1 MKSFVIF
8 KKTCCSLSR
17 HDLDHLSYGVT
28 ISKNVYNT
36 DNCEGNRDLQNYKLY
51 TVYLCNTQTKI
62 RDRKNHRGQARLA
75 PVVKMFQKN
84 LCPRFKVSVSLLY
97 NFFFLRHI
105 QINRKHKAYWQGKE
119 VSAGVCCTCNNPHL
133 SFPFN
138 A

>member
-8 KKTCCSLSR
+8 QKTCCSLSR

-62 RDRKNHRGQARLA
+62 RDRKITGAKPAWPL
-75 PVVKMFQKN
+75 
-84 LCPRFKVSVSLLY
+84 
-97 NFFFLRHI
+97 
-105 QINRKHKAYWQGKE
+105 W
-119 VSAGVCCTCNNPHL
+119 
-133 SFPFN
+133 
-138 A
+138 